1 MMFIQWHVGD
11 WISSTAIMSATER
24 GVYFDLLIRYYSEER
39 PLMQEECTRI
49 ARAYDEHEREAMQY
63 VLKKHFTLEDG
74 VYRHNRCEK
83 EIAEFRVRS
92 EKRSRAAKIRWSKG
106 DNGSSG
112 LSEDRGIASEHAN
125 GYARASARE
134 DAYAGAS
141 AEHLECQ
148 PLTVNRKPIK
158 EKNTREE
165 PSPASPAETEEPS
178 DGKAKKRP
186 TPTRGEYAR
195 SSYVGLDGVSD
206 ELWADWIKLRKRKR
220 TTVTQ
225 RVIDGIAKE
234 AGKAGLSLADA
245 METQIERGWS
255 SFKAEWVSRSGGSR
269 LPANRSKPLSE
280 MNYDS
285 YDALYGPGV

>member
-11 WISSTAIMSATER
+11 WISSTSIMSATER

-106 DNGSSG
+106 DNGSG
-112 LSEDRGIASEHAN
+112 RLSEDRGIASEHAN
-125 GYARASARE
+125 GYAHA
-134 DAYAGAS
+134 DAS

-165 PSPASPAETEEPS
+165 PSPASPAEAEDPS
-178 DGKAKKRP
+178 DEAPKKR
-186 TPTRGEYAR
+186 PTRGEYAK
-195 SSYVGLDGVSD
+195 SSYVGLDDVSD
-206 ELWADWIKLRKRKR
+206 ELWADWCKLRKRKR
-220 TTVTQ
+220 ATVSQ
-225 RVIDGIAKE
+225 RVIDGLTKE
-234 AGKAGLSLADA
+234 AGKVGLSLAAA
-245 METQIERGWS
+245 MEAQIERGWS
-255 SFKAEWVSRSGGSR
+255 GFKAEWVSRGGGSY